1 MATFNVTNTN
11 DSGTGSL
18 RQAILNANALTGKDW
33 INFDGVFADS
43 IADTITLGG
52 SSLTIT
58 DDLSINGT
66 GANLLAV
73 SGNNNSRVF
82 EINSGTTAEIVGLTI
97 ANGYIFQDFPGGAGI
112 LNSGT
117 LTLSNSI
124 VNGNIAESASG
135 GGIFN
140 SGTLK
145 LSDTTISNNRSQGY
159 YGAGGIYNSGT
170 LIVDN
175 SNIKSNSGGEFIG
188 SDGSGGIFN
197 SGIATLNNSTISN
210 NGARFGGGI
219 YNASGTLTINKS
231 TVSGNGAEFA
241 AGILNDGILTL
252 SDSTISNNSADGT
265 GGGITNNGSGIAT
278 VTNTTITDNTVG
290 YAGGGIDNIGTLNL
304 SNSTISGNG
313 GIIGAGIYNYYQG
326 IVTVSNSTI
335 ILNNS
340 DLLNENNLPEGS
352 GGGIYNEPSDASNQ
366 SGTVTVINS
375 IIASNFYTPDNG
387 PINVTNPDVV
397 GGFISNGYNLIGNLN
412 GSTGFN
418 TSEQLIVPITEVLD
432 LALRDN
438 GGATKTHALVT
449 GSKAINAGKNADIPA
464 DVIDIDSDG
473 NTTEP
478 APYDQRGRGFVR
490 VSGGRV
496 DIGAYEAQVNVINGT
511 PKTDTLIGT
520 SNDDIITGFK
530 GRDILTGGLG
540 ADAFTYTSIQ
550 DAGDTITD
558 FQPTIDKIVLR
569 LAFERLGLGSLNYD
583 NAIAGG
589 YLQFSSQGSNTAVL
603 IDPDGTSGKGRAVR
617 LVTVDKLSTSA
628 LNKSV
633 NFAF

>member
-18 RQAILNANALTGKDW
+18 RQAILNANALTGKDLL
-33 INFDGVFADS
+33 NFNGVFADS

-58 DDLSINGT
+58 DDLTINGT
-66 GANLLAV
+66 GANLLTV

-97 ANGYIFQDFPGGAGI
+97 ANGYIFEDFPGGAGI

-197 SGIATLNNSTISN
+197 SGTATLNNSTISN

-231 TVSGNGAEFA
+231 TVNGNGAEFA

-252 SDSTISNNSADGT
+252 SDSTISDNSADGT
-265 GGGITNNGSGIAT
+265 GGGISNGGTLTIINSTLSDNSAT
-278 VTNTTITDNTVG
+278 
-290 YAGGGIDNIGTLNL
+290 AEGGGIINGGTLTII
-304 SNSTISGNG
+304 NSTLSGNSANL
-313 GIIGAGIYNYYQG
+313 GAGIYNFQG
-326 IVTVSNSTI
+326 LLTVSNSTI
-335 ILNNS
+335 TLNNPS
-340 DLLNENNLPEGS
+340 IYESEAIG
-352 GGGIYNEPSDASNQ
+352 GGGIYIED
-366 SGTVTVINS
+366 GTITVNNS
-375 IIASNFYTPDNG
+375 IIAGNFYTPDNG
-387 PINVTNPDVV
+387 TINVTNPDVV
-397 GGFISNGYNLIGNLN
+397 GDFISNGYNLIGNLN

-418 TSEQLIVPITEVLD
+418 TSEQLTVPITEVLD
-432 LALRDN
+432 LTLRDN

-449 GSKAINAGKNADIPA
+449 GSKAINAGNNADIPA
-464 DVIDIDSDG
+464 DIIDIDSDG

-478 APYDQRGRGFVR
+478 VPYDQRGRGFVR

-511 PKTDTLIGT
+511 SKADTLIGT

-530 GRDILTGGLG
+530 GRDTFTGGSG

-558 FQPTIDKIVLR
+558 FQSSTDKIVLR
-569 LAFERLGLGSLNYD
+569 QLFQSFNLPSLNYT
-583 NAIAGG
+583 NAIAKG
-589 YLQFSSQGSNTAVL
+589 YLQFASQGSNTVVL
-603 IDPDGTSGKGRAVR
+603 IDPDGTAGKGRAVK
-617 LVTVDKLSTSA
+617 LVTVENVSTSA